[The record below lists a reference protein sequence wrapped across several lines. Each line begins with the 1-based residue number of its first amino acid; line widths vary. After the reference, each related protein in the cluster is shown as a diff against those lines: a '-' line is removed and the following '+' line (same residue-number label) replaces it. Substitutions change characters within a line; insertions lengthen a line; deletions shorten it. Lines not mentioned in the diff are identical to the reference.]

1 MACLRVMGFVQMLS
15 VPRFGFDNVRSG
27 WQVCPH
33 TDVSASKNAAKCT
46 KVRFGGPHRSILRWT
61 RTTAMGR
68 SCHSTPRADSHRC
81 CAMHISTLRAESGH
95 SLRSPQMA
103 AVRDKRAIHPH
114 ATSRK
119 MHETA
124 ARLYEQMGTAMGTV
138 MVMVMVMAAAMPPA
152 KLLIMEMAA

>member
-1 MACLRVMGFVQMLS
+1 
-15 VPRFGFDNVRSG
+15 
-27 WQVCPH
+27 
-33 TDVSASKNAAKCT
+33 
-46 KVRFGGPHRSILRWT
+46 
-61 RTTAMGR
+61 
-68 SCHSTPRADSHRC
+68 
-81 CAMHISTLRAESGH
+81 
-95 SLRSPQMA
+95 MA